1 MVTVELAYGAL
12 IARSADGTSQ
22 SVLALLGCGSAR
34 NVRRWMRQLGV
45 YDAAV
50 YRQACEY
57 IAAAAQDLIA
67 AGRVWPA
74 RYNGERMGD

>member
-12 IARSADGTSQ
+12 IARSADGAEQ
-22 SVLALLGCGSAR
+22 SVLALYGFESAR
-34 NVRRWMRQLGV
+34 NVRRWMQSLGV

-57 IAAAAQDLIA
+57 IAGEAQALIDT
-67 AGRVWPA
+67 GHVL
-74 RYNGERMGD
+74 

>member
-1 MVTVELAYGAL
+1 MVTVELMYGAL
-12 IARSADGTSQ
+12 VARGSDGAMQ

-50 YRQACEY
+50 YRQACEN
-57 IAAAAQDLIA
+57 IAKEAQALIS
-67 AGRVWPA
+67 AGRVVVLV
-74 RYNGERMGD
+74 